1 MEQYKAISTRM
12 KTEME
17 YAKKKKDSFNKSG
30 ELLSPQ
36 LQNLF
41 LKKC

>member
-17 YAKKKKDSFNKSG
+17 YAKKKKERKDSFDKSG
-30 ELLSPQ
+30 ELCFPQ
-36 LQNLF
+36 PQNLF
-41 LKKC
+41 